1 MSRILFLSGAYAKAV
16 IQNCWLALLLKE
28 QGYIIKLK
36 LFPWLIIV
44 STHVQGATAV
54 FPMKTMPVSRMTIW
68 R

>member
-1 MSRILFLSGAYAKAV
+1 MSRIVILVGSLRKGV